1 MYTTSIFSTSS
12 GEPHRSPRRATAA
25 PERRLLRRAAPPLV
39 GRALASSYLYGVLGA
54 TRALPPPSPSDAR
67 TRTRSRSTAPP
78 HAVHTIPRIG
88 HKYRL
93 VSCLSVSSGHTGS
106 AESKNSIGKLPA
118 RDLRRGTIFFSRSQ
132 FLSRFAGRFSASRAR
147 RPVALVAASCISL
160 LFLAFCF

>member
-12 GEPHRSPRRATAA
+12 GEPHRSPRQATAA
-25 PERRLLRRAAPPLV
+25 PEKRLLRRAAPPLV

-54 TRALPPPSPSDAR
+54 TRALPLPSPSDAR

-118 RDLRRGTIFFSRSQ
+118 LLSNGPDASISRRWPQPRPLIAAISARSSRTQKSPLTQ
-132 FLSRFAGRFSASRAR
+132 
-147 RPVALVAASCISL
+147 
-160 LFLAFCF
+160 

>member
-12 GEPHRSPRRATAA
+12 GEPHRSPRQATAA

-39 GRALASSYLYGVLGA
+39 GRALASSYLCGVLGA
-54 TRALPPPSPSDAR
+54 TRALPLPSPSDAR

-118 RDLRRGTIFFSRSQ
+118 RTSVQHCAFHADASETKWGNVAYSKLECPHSIAPRCIPCSL
-132 FLSRFAGRFSASRAR
+132 LSR
-147 RPVALVAASCISL
+147 V
-160 LFLAFCF
+160 